1 MARIKLELPADFP
14 YSIDLPV
21 RITDINYAGHMGNPV
36 VLALLHEARFQF
48 MAHHG
53 LQELKVEGLGLIIT
67 DSAIIYKSEAFAGET
82 LTVAVAVGD
91 FNKYGCDF
99 FYRVTEKNSGRE
111 VAHAKTGIV
120 FFDYQQRT
128 VRNIPHSFLKLF
140 PDAAP
145 V

>member
-91 FNKYGCDF
+91 FNKYG
-99 FYRVTEKNSGRE
+99 
-111 VAHAKTGIV
+111 
-120 FFDYQQRT
+120 
-128 VRNIPHSFLKLF
+128 
-140 PDAAP
+140 
-145 V
+145 

>member
-1 MARIKLELPADFP
+1 MARVKLELPAEFP
-14 YSIDLPV
+14 FSVDLPV

-82 LTVAVAVGD
+82 LTVAIAVGD

-99 FYRVTEKNSGRE
+99 FYRVTEKRSGRD

-120 FFDYQQRT
+120 FFDYERRT
-128 VRNIPHSFLKLF
+128 VQKIPQSFLKLF
-140 PDAAP
+140 PDASP